1 MSEKVIITCAVTGA
15 ETTRES
21 QPALPV
27 TPEEI
32 AQSAFEAWEAGA
44 AVLHLHVRHDDGSPT
59 QDVAVFRKAIELVR
73 SRCDIVVECTT
84 GGAVGMTPE
93 ERLQPVTLK
102 PEMASL
108 DCGTV
113 NFGDEYIVN
122 TLPVMRQFAKAMR
135 DHGVRPTLKLSDPGH
150 V

>member
-21 QPALPV
+21 QPALPI

-44 AVLHLHVRHDDGSPT
+44 AVLHLHVRNDDGSPT

-73 SRCDIVVECTT
+73 SRCDIRPLYGTQPSPEA
-84 GGAVGMTPE
+84 GAEPE
-93 ERLQPVTLK
+93 EHRMRIMGRAAAVVCDSAP
-102 PEMASL
+102 PEGPA
-108 DCGTV
+108 
-113 NFGDEYIVN
+113 N
-122 TLPVMRQFAKAMR
+122 
-135 DHGVRPTLKLSDPGH
+135 
-150 V
+150 